1 MPLSDTTVR
10 TAKPSDKAQKL
21 FDGNGL
27 FLFISKTGAKS
38 WRMKYR
44 IQGREKLMTLGTYP
58 ALSLKAA
65 REACIDA
72 RRTLQSGTDPPCA

>member
-10 TAKPSDKAQKL
+10 NAKPSDKAQKL

-38 WRMKYR
+38 RRMKYR
-44 IQGREKLMTLGTYP
+44 IQGREKLMTLGTVKSIHE
-58 ALSLKAA
+58 LW
-65 REACIDA
+65 R
-72 RRTLQSGTDPPCA
+72 